1 MKTSEI
7 EEHFSELSIFVTNYD
22 PTKTV
27 LAPIWASSAYFK
39 IELITWTD
47 GVRWIDFYFGNSLY
61 ASYKLEELDFLTL
74 HKELEKILDKQP
86 EFQSWSNNNFIKC
99 GRENKLNTLGI

>member
-1 MKTSEI
+1 MKTSEL
-7 EEHFSELSIFVTNYD
+7 EEHFSELSIFVTNYT

-27 LAPIWASSAYFK
+27 LVPTWTSSAYFK
-39 IELITWTD
+39 IELNTWTD

-61 ASYKLEELDFLTL
+61 ASHKLEELDFLTL
-74 HKELEKILDKQP
+74 HKELEKILSKKP
-86 EFQSWSNNNFIKC
+86 EFHSWSKKNFIRC